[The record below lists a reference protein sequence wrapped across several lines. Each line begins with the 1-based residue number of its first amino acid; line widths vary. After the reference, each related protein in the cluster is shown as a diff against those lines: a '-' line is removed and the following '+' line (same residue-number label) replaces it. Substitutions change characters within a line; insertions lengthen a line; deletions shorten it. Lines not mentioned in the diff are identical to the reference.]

1 MSALCHGEAVREHFQ
16 TADTEAFG
24 LQPGGIV
31 QRTGSLS
38 GPQILRACQ
47 LLKKTGRGILRTAGR
62 RRAVPPDRFFGYLRN
77 TTLPPC
83 QTRSGSFFPPAGR
96 SRSVPHKQ
104 RLQRGSVPPGT
115 RPCRRTY
122 PNIESFSLSR
132 SVSPVDSFCFA
143 GFPPAPQ
150 HLTGGNPSHIHS
162 ASPLQNTSFRI
173 SMKKPRLTA
182 GLPAYA

>member
-16 TADTEAFG
+16 RADTEASG
-24 LQPGGIV
+24 LQPAGQA

-38 GPQILRACQ
+38 GIDIRIACQ

-62 RRAVPPDRFFGYLRN
+62 RRAVPLDRLFEYLRN

-83 QTRSGSFFPPAGR
+83 QTRPGSFFPPAGR

-104 RLQRGSVPPGT
+104 SLRLGSVPPGT

-122 PNIESFSLSR
+122 PNIESFSLSSSLFQVDFFTVCR
-132 SVSPVDSFCFA
+132 MPAVSPTFTRLA
-143 GFPPAPQ
+143 AIPAVV
-150 HLTGGNPSHIHS
+150 
-162 ASPLQNTSFRI
+162 
-173 SMKKPRLTA
+173 
-182 GLPAYA
+182 